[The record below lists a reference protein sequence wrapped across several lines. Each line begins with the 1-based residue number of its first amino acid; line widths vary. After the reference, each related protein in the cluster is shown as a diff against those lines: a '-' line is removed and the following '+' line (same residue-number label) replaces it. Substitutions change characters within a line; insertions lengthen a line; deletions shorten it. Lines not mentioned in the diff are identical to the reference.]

1 MTPRAKP
8 QSFALAEPTPF
19 CRTFCYWS
27 DHPLD
32 AMQSEGYFLPVCAQV
47 MAGDRIKAVQSS
59 TPDPRQGRVLAYAEL
74 LVVAVDTTARTLD
87 LRVLATATFPEEPAE
102 ETEAPEA
109 AERYVASDRAKVAWN
124 VGKRRHEV
132 IEAGAVVGASE
143 QRDVAEAMARGDVPL
158 SLPELAA

>member
-1 MTPRAKP
+1 MNLRAKP

-27 DHPLD
+27 DHPLE
-32 AMQSEGYFLPVCAQV
+32 AMRAEGYFLPFCAQV

-74 LVVAVDTTARTLD
+74 LVVAVDATARTLD
-87 LRVLATATFPEEPAE
+87 LRTLATATFPEVLEGEA
-102 ETEAPEA
+102 EAPEA
-109 AERYVASDRAKVAWN
+109 PERYVASDRAKVAWN

-143 QRDVAEAMARGDVPL
+143 KRDEAEAMARGDLPL
-158 SLPELAA
+158 SLPEMAA